1 MERYISLLRGINVGG
16 HGRLPMDDLKQ
27 IYAGLGFAHVRTLL
41 QSGNAVF
48 DTAPTAPATLAGRI
62 EESIAQR
69 MGFGPRVIVLYPA
82 QLAEALAHNPYP
94 NEAVAA
100 PDRLLLSFLD
110 ADPNAHAEAKL
121 REQSRGPE
129 RFSLRGRTLYTYY
142 PEGVGRSK
150 LTLSLLE
157 RTLGCQ
163 GTARN
168 WNTLQKLATLC
179 NAPLGQ

>member
-1 MERYISLLRGINVGG
+1 MDRYISLLRGINVGG
-16 HGRLPMDDLKQ
+16 HGRLPMDDLKHL
-27 IYAGLGFAHVRTLL
+27 YAGLGFAHVRTLL
-41 QSGNAVF
+41 QSGNAIF
-48 DTAPTAPATLAGRI
+48 DTEPADPASLGERI
-62 EESIAQR
+62 EQGIVQN
-69 MGFGPRVIVLYPA
+69 MGFRPRVIVLRPA
-82 QLAEALAHNPYP
+82 QLAEALAQNPYP

-163 GTARN
+163 STARN
-168 WNTLQKLATLC
+168 WNTLQKLAALC
-179 NAPLGQ
+179 SAPLAQ